1 MRTAFLNYN
10 LKDFKSDLSAGML
23 VATVGFPSVMAFALL
38 AGLNPVYGLYSFI
51 VAAIVGTFVGASHYI
66 VMGPTNV
73 VALMIANAL
82 GAFAV
87 TGPEKIKLVL
97 LLTFM
102 AGVIQVILSF
112 LNFAK
117 IANFISRSVI
127 SGLTA
132 GIAFIIAVSQLVKV
146 LGLEAAGKSAILSL
160 YRISANLRN
169 INPYTLFV
177 ALVTISTIW
186 VIRKVSR
193 KAPAYL
199 LGIFLSVAVV
209 YVFGLQSQISM
220 VGSWEGSFPG
230 LSFPPL
236 NFELATKLFS
246 YAFAIAILGFIQIL
260 TLAEFNQKG
269 AIDQEQIDK
278 ELCGLG
284 VANTACSFFN
294 GFAGGGSYSRSFTN
308 HQAGAETRFSQL
320 IAGIF
325 VLLLLLFFGSTIR
338 LLPIATLGALLIFI
352 ALKMVDWKRIK
363 IMLTTKR
370 FDALIFTATFAA
382 TILMPRLDYA
392 VYLAI
397 LFSLLMVVRGVSQPN
412 YSFLEI
418 NGKEVE
424 QKEPEQMKDKEEMI
438 VDLSGNLHF
447 NKVNKI
453 KNELQKALQ
462 VGDSFIIRMRNVEQ
476 IDITVMEQL
485 EEFIDKTRE
494 GGGEV
499 FFAGLSEEIKKDFE
513 QYGLTD
519 KLGEEN
525 FFTKDEE
532 LFASSKSA
540 VKEAK
545 KNKVN
550 KDKED

>member
-51 VAAIVGTFVGASHYI
+51 VAAIVGTFVGASHNI

-294 GFAGGGSYSRSFTN
+294 GFVGGGSYSRSFTN

-494 GGGEV
+494 RGGEV

-532 LFASSKSA
+532 LF
-540 VKEAK
+540 
-545 KNKVN
+545 
-550 KDKED
+550 